1 MPFRG
6 GNMITPRHTLRVA
19 IAFLALSGS
28 PFTLTGCE
36 RKEGPAEELGEAID
50 DAVDDAKDAVD

>member
-1 MPFRG
+1 
-6 GNMITPRHTLRVA
+6 MITLRHTLRVA
-19 IAFLALSGS
+19 FAFLALSG
-28 PFTLTGCE
+28 PTLALTGCE